1 MAGLDSQITILV
13 LDGGRLADGTDVL
26 SLTSWRVADR
36 LNMITIMLETG
47 LSSLHLVVKFAI
59 SVILGIFN
67 LW

>member
-1 MAGLDSQITILV
+1 MASLDSQITILV
-13 LDGGRLADGTDVL
+13 LDGGRLADGINFL

-59 SVILGIFN
+59 SIILGIFN

>member
-1 MAGLDSQITILV
+1 MASLDSQITILV
-13 LDGGRLADGTDVL
+13 LDGGRLADGTNFL